1 MITALF
7 FVHENMTYDKEIY
20 QVLAEAGHHGISV
33 QKISK
38 HVYNAHN
45 TLFTPI
51 DFADVHNYVTQFLLR
66 NSKDSNSIIEK
77 TSTRGIY
84 RLNFELRE
92 TQQLVLQFT
101 ELHDADE
108 SLDQEEDLSLPLL
121 FE

>member
-1 MITALF
+1 
-7 FVHENMTYDKEIY
+7 MTYDKEIY
-20 QVLAEAGHHGISV
+20 KVLTEAGHDGISV

-45 TLFTPI
+45 TLFNSI

-66 NSKDSNSIIEK
+66 NSKDANSIIEK
-77 TSTRGIY
+77 TSTRGVY

-101 ELHDADE
+101 EERDAGE
-108 SLDQEEDLSLPLL
+108 PSVIEEDLSLPLL

>member
-7 FVHENMTYDKEIY
+7 FVQENMTYDKEIY
-20 QVLAEAGHHGISV
+20 QVLAEAGHGGISV

-45 TLFTPI
+45 TLFNPI

-66 NSKDSNSIIEK
+66 NSKDSSSIIEK
-77 TSTRGIY
+77 TSTRGVY

-101 ELHDADE
+101 ESHDANE
-108 SLDQEEDLSLPLL
+108 PLTPEEDLSLPLL